1 MFILME
7 KKPKRLNIEE
17 LDTIDYNVSQ
27 LVRAEITLDDI
38 HYLQEM
44 GLPTFFLTI
53 ATTARVL

>member
-1 MFILME
+1 ME